1 MKTLTADRSSRRT
14 RPLQRRLTRVH
25 RVDPWGL
32 AVAAAGAAVFMLQGF
47 GGVLSRDLALY
58 AYAGQQFAE
67 GVPPYVGVLN
77 RAGPLAHMV
86 PGFGAMIARA
96 ISTDDL
102 LTMRVMMM
110 VLSVIAVWLTYLL
123 GREMF
128 GSRAAGAVAAATLLA
143 SRAVVLYAGG
153 GPREK
158 TTMMLLVVC
167 ALLAIVYR
175 RWAWA
180 GVATALAT
188 LTWQP
193 AFWLCLA
200 AALIAA
206 KEPPWSIH
214 WRAILRAWARFAA
227 GGIAATAVVVGYFVL
242 VGSLDAF
249 FEGFLWVNATST
261 SQVGLITFVTA
272 LPTEMLRAWG
282 WSLWL
287 LLAGLGSSLMLAWRY
302 RGATDPAGRTVV
314 GVGAATL
321 ASLGW
326 SIYVFNGWADA
337 VFVVPLA
344 AAGLAGALGAA
355 SRRMPVRRVVSL
367 ATAYVVVVS
376 VSAGATAWAARPDV
390 LEPMRAETN
399 AVLAA
404 GGPDVTVQSIG
415 SPQPLVFG
423 KLENPIRH
431 QMFLQGLDDYV
442 DATEPGG
449 LAGIAADLEE
459 RRPTFVTLDYPSRY
473 DWVHPVLARSYRRI
487 GTTAGVD
494 WYADR
499 ELGEERL
506 SQMSAILASD
516 P

>member
-1 MKTLTADRSSRRT
+1 MR
-14 RPLQRRLTRVH
+14 

-32 AVAAAGAAVFMLQGF
+32 AVAAIGAAVFMLQGF

-58 AYAGQQFAE
+58 AYAGQQFAD

-96 ISTDDL
+96 IGTDDL

-110 VLSVIAVWLTYLL
+110 MFSVIAVWLTYLL
-123 GREMF
+123 GRDMF

-143 SRAVVLYAGG
+143 SRGVVLYAGG

-158 TTMMLLVVC
+158 TTMLLLVVC
-167 ALLAIVYR
+167 ALLAIVHR

-206 KEPPWSIH
+206 KQPAWSMH
-214 WRAILRAWARFAA
+214 KRENLLAWTRFVA
-227 GGIAATAVVVGYFVL
+227 GGIAATAVVVGYFVV

-287 LLAGLGSSLMLAWRY
+287 LLAGLGSSLVLAWRY
-302 RGATDPAGRTVV
+302 RGATDPAGRAVV
-314 GVGAATL
+314 GAGAATL
-321 ASLGW
+321 ACLAW

-344 AAGLAGALGAA
+344 AAGLAGSLGAA
-355 SRRMPVRRVVSL
+355 SRRLPVRGAVSL

-376 VSAGATAWAARPDV
+376 ISAGVTAWAARPDI
-390 LEPMRAETN
+390 LEPMRAETK

-404 GGPDVTVQSIG
+404 GGRDVTVQSIG
-415 SPQPLVFG
+415 GPQPLVLG
-423 KLENPIRH
+423 DLKNPIRH

-449 LAGIAADLEE
+449 LARIATDIED
-459 RRPTFVTLDYPSRY
+459 RRPTFVTLDYRNRY
-473 DWVHPVLARSYRRI
+473 EWMRQVLERSYRRI

-499 ELGEERL
+499 DLGEARL
-506 SQMSAILASD
+506 AEMTALLAGK